1 MKLWWKEVTLEIAP
15 KESNR
20 MTEEKQLDLMRKQLE
35 NHIDQQNQICN
46 LLERGIYTEEMFLK
60 RNSLLQKEIKEL
72 QSGIEELEK
81 ICHNKDEYR
90 QAQEIILPTTA
101 HILDYYEQMTPEE
114 KNRLWKLLMEKITYY
129 RDPEKPDRI
138 EIHLYPRLGRLISI
152 S

>member
-1 MKLWWKEVTLEIAP
+1 
-15 KESNR
+15 
-20 MTEEKQLDLMRKQLE
+20 MRKRTQIKRTPVSLE
-35 NHIDQQNQICN
+35 SVENNAPEECNQK
-46 LLERGIYTEEMFLK
+46 MFLR
-60 RNSLLQKEIKEL
+60 RNALLQGEIKEL

-90 QAQEIILPTTA
+90 QAQEIFLPTTA
-101 HILDYYEQMTPEE
+101 HVLDYYDRMTPEG

>member
-1 MKLWWKEVTLEIAP
+1 
-15 KESNR
+15 
-20 MTEEKQLDLMRKQLE
+20 
-35 NHIDQQNQICN
+35 
-46 LLERGIYTEEMFLK
+46 MFL
-60 RNSLLQKEIKEL
+60 RGNTLLQGEIKEL

-81 ICHNKDEYR
+81 IWHNKDEYR
-90 QAQEIILPTTA
+90 QAQEIFLPTTA
-101 HILDYYEQMTPEE
+101 HVLGCYDRMTPEE